1 MGGISIAGVDLL
13 CTPCLDCL
21 STGDFV
27 LGLLSVSSLSWS
39 SARSD
44 FDLPKTGMRFLA
56 GLGFVLFEVRL
67 EAEVEETTGEGCEAA
82 VVNGRWL

>member
-1 MGGISIAGVDLL
+1 
-13 CTPCLDCL
+13 
-21 STGDFV
+21 
-27 LGLLSVSSLSWS
+27 
-39 SARSD
+39 
-44 FDLPKTGMRFLA
+44 MRFLA